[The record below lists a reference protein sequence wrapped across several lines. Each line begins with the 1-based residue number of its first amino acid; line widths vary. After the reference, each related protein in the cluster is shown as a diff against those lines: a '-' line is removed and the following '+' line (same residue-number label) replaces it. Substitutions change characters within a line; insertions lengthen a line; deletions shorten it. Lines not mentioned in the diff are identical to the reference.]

1 MNKTHFHEHSTEGHH
16 AKTVSDKKG
25 SEEMLLSG
33 SLEMMDGLDKQDGH
47 KHHPSLIRFMIACYY
62 AIVSRSEVVCYLV
75 IVLNQMKSA
84 SLLSL
89 PLPLMAFLWGSLSVP
104 RPTKTFWITIIT
116 YTEAIVVVKY
126 LFQFDFFDWNDSVPV
141 NRPFDPPRIL
151 GIEKRKEDNDYA
163 LYDLLL
169 LLLVFFHRFM
179 LKSLGLWKDTDRSVS
194 VSAIQQQEL
203 VPNDEHYFTA
213 AIRASEHTTAAPGL
227 LTSVPPEQQPGTSGV
242 SFMKY

>member
-1 MNKTHFHEHSTEGHH
+1 MVGSPDKPEGR
-16 AKTVSDKKG
+16 
-25 SEEMLLSG
+25 
-33 SLEMMDGLDKQDGH
+33 
-47 KHHPSLIRFMIACYY
+47 HPSLVRFLIACYY

-104 RPTKTFWITIIT
+104 RPTKAFWITIIT
-116 YTEAIVVVKY
+116 YTEAIVVIKY
-126 LFQFDFFDWNDSVPV
+126 LFQFDFFDWNESVAV

-151 GIEKRKEDNDYA
+151 GIEKRKEDSDYA

-179 LKSLGLWKDTDRSVS
+179 LKSLGLWKDTERAASTVHSPPEGTADGQS
-194 VSAIQQQEL
+194 SAADQAGSQGE
-203 VPNDEHYFTA
+203 T
-213 AIRASEHTTAAPGL
+213 SEVCTTAEMQHSHILFA
-227 LTSVPPEQQPGTSGV
+227 
-242 SFMKY
+242 KAR